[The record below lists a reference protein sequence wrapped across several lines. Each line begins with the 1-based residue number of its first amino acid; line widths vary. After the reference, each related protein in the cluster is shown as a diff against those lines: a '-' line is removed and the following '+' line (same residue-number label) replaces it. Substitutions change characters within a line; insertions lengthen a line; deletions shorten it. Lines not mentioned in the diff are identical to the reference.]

1 MTVLLAGFLLGLS
14 LIVAIGP
21 QNAYIIKMG
30 IKRQHVLP
38 IILACFL
45 SDVILIFAGVG
56 GVGVLVER
64 FPLGLK
70 VIKYLGAAYLIYFAF
85 TCFRDALKK
94 DQEALVVEST
104 EPTAQSAD
112 IAHSSD
118 AASMPDSPV
127 TQGLAD
133 AAVAGS
139 VATLTRT
146 RTAPAWT
153 KAVLGALAL
162 TWLNPLA
169 YVDVLVMLG
178 GIANQYGPQRWT
190 FALGALCASAVW
202 FPTVGFG
209 ASRLSHV
216 LARPNSWRVIN
227 AVIGCVMLG
236 LTVKLLM
243 H

>member
-104 EPTAQSAD
+104 DPTAQSPTSA
-112 IAHSSD
+112 SD
-118 AASMPDSPV
+118 TVFAPDSPV
-127 TQGLAD
+127 NQGLAD
-133 AAVAGS
+133 AATASS

-146 RTAPAWT
+146 RTAPAWS